1 MPEHSDR
8 RRESDTAMVSAAV
21 SGDSAALQTLLE
33 GAWPDGYR
41 IARSILRDRQL
52 AEDAAQEACARVIT
66 GIRFLRQPGS
76 FHIWFYRLVTRE
88 AYRRLRHVG
97 RELPISEVEEQPFS
111 HQVSADVLDLRG
123 AIRSLPDT
131 YRLPIFLYY
140 YLGLS
145 NRDVA
150 QVIGTTTG
158 AVRVRLTIAR
168 RRLRSALAD
177 VPPRVAAK
185 AAPGQG
191 GAPR

>member
-1 MPEHSDR
+1 MPAHSDR
-8 RRESDTAMVSAAV
+8 RRQSDPALVSAAV

-52 AEDAAQEACARVIT
+52 AEDAAQEACARVVT
-66 GIRFLRQPGS
+66 GIALLREPVAFQ
-76 FHIWFYRLVTRE
+76 IWFYRLVTRE
-88 AYRRLRHVG
+88 AYRRLRTEG
-97 RELPISEVEEQPFS
+97 RELPAMVMEEQLITS
-111 HQVSADVLDLRG
+111 HVSADLLDLRE
-123 AIRSLPDT
+123 AIRSLPHT

-150 QVIGTTTG
+150 KVIGTTTG
-158 AVRVRLTIAR
+158 AVRVRLTMAR

-177 VPPRVAAK
+177 VPPRATAK

-191 GAPR
+191 GVPR